1 MRLPPQWGRLTGLAS
16 SWWHALC
23 LCPTRQ
29 PRAVDHHPSQ
39 SHLDL
44 CRVSLWTTSRR
55 ASMNWLRDVPYIIG
69 PSSWDVPRRGRPVPP
84 AAHEPPA
91 AVSPASNWA
100 CDASSQ
106 GWASATRTTPNWTCD
121 TSSQDTGPLGHC
133 KSPSFSATAV
143 PQHWDPCQGLF
154 LASCR
159 RPLAARPP
167 RCCGPLMKITTSLP
181 RGSLSSLAPGACPP
195 GLPARRADGPR
206 CHCHPLPPAACASL
220 IWAASWP

>member
-1 MRLPPQWGRLTGLAS
+1 MRLPPQWGRLTELAS

-55 ASMNWLRDVPYIIG
+55 ASMNWLCDVPYIIG

-84 AAHEPPA
+84 AAHESPA

-106 GWASATRTTPNWTCD
+106 G
-121 TSSQDTGPLGHC
+121 TGP
-133 KSPSFSATAV
+133 
-143 PQHWDPCQGLF
+143 
-154 LASCR
+154 
-159 RPLAARPP
+159 RPLAQRQI
-167 RCCGPLMKITTSLP
+167 GPVIRRHRT
-181 RGSLSSLAPGACPP
+181 P
-195 GLPARRADGPR
+195 GLSAIANRRAFRQLRCHSTGTPARACFLPPADGPWQ
-206 CHCHPLPPAACASL
+206 PVLLGAAVPS
-220 IWAASWP
+220 